1 MKLLDTN
8 IIIRFLL
15 KDHPK
20 QFVAAKN
27 LLKNF
32 EQNLLLTD
40 TAVAEVIWLLTSY
53 YKFSK
58 EETIE
63 KIFTILNF
71 PNIESNKS
79 VLIRSLYYYRNFNID
94 YIDAY
99 LVAFAEEEN
108 LEGIYSF
115 DKGLDKIKEVKRF
128 EPK

>member
-1 MKLLDTN
+1 MRLLDTN
-8 IIIRFLL
+8 IITRFLL

-20 QFVAAKN
+20 QFIAASN
-27 LLKNF
+27 LLKDL
-32 EQNLLLTD
+32 EQDLLLTD
-40 TAVAEVIWLLTSY
+40 VTIAEVIWLLTSH

-58 EETIE
+58 EQVVE
-63 KIFTILNF
+63 KIYLILNF
-71 PNIESNKS
+71 PNIKNNKS

-99 LVAFAEEEN
+99 LAAFAEEEN

-115 DKGLDKIKEVKRF
+115 DKGLDKIKEIKRF